1 MTGASPLIES
11 GHAIRTDGRKLAYR
25 MELLDEIHFDIV
37 AGLQEEIVEEIGDP
51 VFYDPVAPDNIVKRF
66 RLEGR
71 TIGTFVGRRLV
82 AFRILHFPLA
92 DGDNFGKDIGLESE
106 ELPNVVHLAATLVRK
121 EFRGN
126 GLAFKMNLQALKMI
140 EQMRFVHVFAT
151 VFPANHANVATLFK
165 TGLIIR
171 GLKDKYG
178 GKLRYIF
185 YRDLSRRLEIPEGS
199 DVVEVKADDIDR
211 QKKLLKNGYCGIA
224 LAGGDG
230 NLRVVYR
237 LASRLVSSTIDKIGI
252 MLGSPP
258 GSRYSK
264 SPSSVC

>member
-1 MTGASPLIES
+1 
-11 GHAIRTDGRKLAYR
+11 

-51 VFYDPVAPDNIVKRF
+51 VFYDPVAPDNIMKRF

-71 TIGTFVGRRLV
+71 TIGTFVGGRLV
-82 AFRILHFPLA
+82 AFRILHFPPA
-92 DGDNFGKDIGLESE
+92 DGDNFGKDIGLATE
-106 ELPNVVHLAATLVRK
+106 ELPKVVHLAATLVRK

-126 GLAFKMNLQALKMI
+126 GLAFKMNLQALEMSR
-140 EQMRFVHVFAT
+140 QMRFVHACAT

-165 TGLIIR
+165 TGLIIC

-185 YRDLSRRLEIPEGS
+185 YRDLSRRLKIPE
-199 DVVEVKADDIDR
+199 DPDAVEVKTDDIDG
-211 QKKLLKNGYCGIA
+211 QKKLLENGFCGTA

-230 NLRVVYR
+230 SLRIIFR
-237 LASRLVSSTIDKIGI
+237 LASHLVAAEIDQTAT
-252 MLGSPP
+252 MPDSPP
-258 GSRYSK
+258 VPFILNPPQPPAK
-264 SPSSVC
+264 